1 MGAPFST
8 TLSDYTKAF
17 SLTWGASWE
26 KLVWLIL
33 EQSPLLYSMYNK
45 GSIHLEAAPN
55 ARVPFAHAENPNVQ
69 TYQGSQ
75 VLNTADSEFVKM
87 FLWDNWGQISCQSV
101 VACDKVDLNQNAKR
115 QIGKLLDAEM
125 QQCAITMRNY
135 IEEQLH
141 TASTVNGDIDGIRGM
156 IEFATPAAQ
165 AGTANN
171 LVGNVQKNANYHFNQ
186 FQQIGGGFMTAGIPT
201 WTQLYRECSQ
211 WGRRPDLMGGDP
223 AGYDGYE
230 EWCGPERALV
240 DEAMGSA
247 GFTSLRFKG
256 ATVIPDYNITENSG
270 EGFILNMTGGAPSA
284 SAGHGFVPG
293 MLDPVK
299 GKSKGQT
306 NLGNMVLWINPNA
319 HFFMDDWRLAQEQWA
334 WISKTK
340 FHGILTINNLLEHG
354 CFNFAGGAY
363 SA

>member
-87 FLWDNWGQISCQSV
+87 FLWDDWGQISCQSV

-141 TASTVNGDIDGIRGM
+141 TASTVSGDIDGIRGM
-156 IEFATPAAQ
+156 IE
-165 AGTANN
+165 
-171 LVGNVQKNANYHFNQ
+171 
-186 FQQIGGGFMTAGIPT
+186 
-201 WTQLYRECSQ
+201 
-211 WGRRPDLMGGDP
+211 
-223 AGYDGYE
+223 
-230 EWCGPERALV
+230 
-240 DEAMGSA
+240 
-247 GFTSLRFKG
+247 
-256 ATVIPDYNITENSG
+256 
-270 EGFILNMTGGAPSA
+270 
-284 SAGHGFVPG
+284 
-293 MLDPVK
+293 
-299 GKSKGQT
+299 
-306 NLGNMVLWINPNA
+306 
-319 HFFMDDWRLAQEQWA
+319 
-334 WISKTK
+334 
-340 FHGILTINNLLEHG
+340 
-354 CFNFAGGAY
+354 
-363 SA
+363 

>member
-1 MGAPFST
+1 
-8 TLSDYTKAF
+8 
-17 SLTWGASWE
+17 
-26 KLVWLIL
+26 
-33 EQSPLLYSMYNK
+33 
-45 GSIHLEAAPN
+45 
-55 ARVPFAHAENPNVQ
+55 
-69 TYQGSQ
+69 
-75 VLNTADSEFVKM
+75 
-87 FLWDNWGQISCQSV
+87 
-101 VACDKVDLNQNAKR
+101 
-115 QIGKLLDAEM
+115 
-125 QQCAITMRNY
+125 MRNY

-156 IEFATPAAQ
+156 IEFATPAVQ
-165 AGTANN
+165 AATANN
-171 LVGNVQKNANYHFNQ
+171 TVGNVQKNANYHFNQ

-201 WTQLYRECSQ
+201 WTQLYRECSK
-211 WGRRPDLMGGDP
+211 WGRRPDTMLVDP
-223 AGYDGYE
+223 AVYDGYE

-270 EGFILNMTGGAPSA
+270 EGFMLNMTGGAPSA

-293 MLDPVK
+293 LLDPVK

-340 FHGILTINNLLEHG
+340 FHGILTVNNLREHG
-354 CFNFAGGAY
+354 AFNFAGGAY

>member
-33 EQSPLLYSMYNK
+33 EQSPLLYLMYKK
-45 GSIHLEAAPN
+45 GAIHLEAAPY
-55 ARVPFAHAENPNVQ
+55 ARIPFAHAENPNVQ

-75 VLNTADSEFVKM
+75 VLNTADSEFAKP
-87 FLWDNWGQISCQSV
+87 FIWDSWGQISCQSV

-115 QIGKLLDAEM
+115 QIGKLLDAELT
-125 QQCAITMRNY
+125 QCAITMRNF

-141 TASTVNGDIDGIRGM
+141 TASSVSGDIDGLRGM
-156 IEFATPAAQ
+156 IEFLTPAAQ
-165 AGTANN
+165 AAGGTV
-171 LVGNVQKNANYHFNQ
+171 VGNVAKTSTYHHNQ
-186 FQQIGGGFMTAGIPT
+186 YQEIAGGFMTDGIPA
-201 WTQLYRECSQ
+201 WTKLYRECSKF
-211 WGRRPDLMGGDP
+211 GRRPDVMLVDP
-223 AGYDGYE
+223 AVYDGYE

-240 DEAMGSA
+240 DEDMGSA

-256 ATVIPDYNITENSG
+256 ASVIPDYNITENSG
-270 EGFILNMTGGAPSA
+270 EGFLLNLTGGSPSGA
-284 SAGHGFVPG
+284 SGHGFEPG

-299 GKSKGQT
+299 GKSQGKT

-340 FHGILTINNLLEHG
+340 FHGILTVSNLREQG
-354 CFNFAGGAY
+354 CFDFAGGAY